1 MQVIYG
7 VPFAVFSVLGFL
19 VCAVVPR
26 WQRYKFQALVAPV
39 AFGFCSI
46 VAGGAIIL
54 TSDHFNLGLFTR
66 PWSGP
71 RDALPLILI
80 YFIPGLVG
88 AWAAGRAMQT
98 VLFGVNSVQFGV
110 LAATFVVTVL
120 VVLFACLLPARRA
133 ANVDPMVALRYE

>member
-7 VPFAVFSVLGFL
+7 VPFALFSVLGFL

-26 WQRYKFQALVAPV
+26 WRRYKFQALVAPV

-46 VAGGAIIL
+46 VAVGAIIL

-66 PWSGP
+66 PWSGS
-71 RDALPLILI
+71 RDVVPLVLI

-88 AWAAGRAMQT
+88 TWAA
-98 VLFGVNSVQFGV
+98 V
-110 LAATFVVTVL
+110 LAVTKI
-120 VVLFACLLPARRA
+120 ARRR
-133 ANVDPMVALRYE
+133 DS